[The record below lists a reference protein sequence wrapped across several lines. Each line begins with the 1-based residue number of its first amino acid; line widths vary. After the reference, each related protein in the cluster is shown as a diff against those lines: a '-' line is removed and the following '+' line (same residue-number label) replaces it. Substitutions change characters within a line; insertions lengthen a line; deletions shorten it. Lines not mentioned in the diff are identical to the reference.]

1 MLLPED
7 NNDSTEL
14 EVECNLTTLV
24 SNASESTVKTTTT
37 TTTTKTSYGAGQ
49 GD

>member
-37 TTTTKTSYGAGQ
+37 TTKKTSYGAG
-49 GD
+49 

>member
-37 TTTTKTSYGAGQ
+37 TTTKTSYGAGQ

>member
-37 TTTTKTSYGAGQ
+37 TTTKTSYGAG
-49 GD
+49 